1 MTCQDAPS
9 NAHHSYI
16 RENNIIT
23 TIDPDQKRQ
32 KDASVPTRKK
42 KRGAGG
48 TREDRPRRYS
58 FTLASFVF
66 RFVIKI
72 FFFFFKKKKGSTR
85 SCESTRK
92 PFARLLIIKL
102 FYFIK
107 STLNESLLGPVVHP
121 TYRQSGHTK
130 PACRTDSCNSH
141 LLPSAFE
148 ET

>member
-48 TREDRPRRYS
+48 TLVDRPRRYS

-66 RFVIKI
+66 RFVITRI
-72 FFFFFKKKKGSTR
+72 FFKKKKEPHGLANRLALCSTADY
-85 SCESTRK
+85 K
-92 PFARLLIIKL
+92 IIL

-107 STLNESLLGPVVHP
+107 STCSESLLGLVVHP